1 MPYVVTQ
8 TKTLITSFLTQ
19 ASGFHDS
26 DKTAT

>member
-26 DKTAT
+26 YILF